1 MAESSTPEPVT
12 YIPLEEE
19 ELVFGLVY
27 GAGTEVKPVEQL
39 LRESLQPYAYELRT
53 IHLSEYFATI
63 LKKNDF
69 RQETPDATRQLQEM
83 GDELRRRTEN
93 DFLATLAAYLIG
105 ATRARSGPHARR
117 RPTRAK
123 PYTRTAWLVQSFK
136 RPEEIAKMRAIYG
149 SRFILLGVH
158 VPEVMRRRTGARRWQ
173 RWAAIT
179 SLKYEEEATTD
190 IRRDEHDAAK
200 TYGQELRQ
208 TFAQSDFFL
217 DARSEARLKATLP
230 RTVRLIFEEPFEP
243 PVRDE
248 QAMYEA
254 FAAGL
259 RSAEMGRQVGAAII
273 SQAGDLVAVGTND
286 VPSGQGGLYWSPDIP
301 DGRDFA
307 QQPPYDSNT
316 LWQRRIAR
324 ELLASMAKNGW
335 LDKRRLSKVRK
346 EQVDINED
354 NLDGFLTDVAGTRFA
369 DITEFGRAV
378 HAEMDALTTAA
389 RYGRPVDGCTIVVT
403 TTPCHSCARHII
415 ASGIR
420 RVVFIHPYEK
430 SLAYDL
436 HDDAVV
442 LEPEYPGP
450 APGKVVF
457 EQFIGVAPRCYPQYF
472 NFGQDKRRNAKGAA
486 ARPPERSKAHA
497 RMLRNGGL
505 FTFGGPVVPA
515 TVISQLEKDAAQK
528 FEKEARKRRLAVPL
542 PQLHEEPTT

>member
-1 MAESSTPEPVT
+1 MLEPVT
-12 YIPLEEE
+12 YSPLGED

-27 GAGTEVKPVEQL
+27 GAGTEVGRVEQL
-39 LRESLQPYAYELRT
+39 LRESLQPYAYRVRT
-53 IHLSEYFATI
+53 IHLSRYFATI
-63 LKKNDF
+63 LKREDF
-69 RQETPDATRQLQEM
+69 RQETPDATRQLQQM
-83 GDELRRRTEN
+83 GDDLRHRTAN
-93 DFLATLAAYLIG
+93 DVLATLAAYLIG
-105 ATRARSGPHARR
+105 ATRAR
-117 RPTRAK
+117 TK
-123 PYTRTAWLVQSFK
+123 FYTRTAWLVQSFK
-136 RPEEIAKMRAIYG
+136 RPEEITAMRAMYG
-149 SRFILLGVH
+149 PRFILLGIH

-173 RWAAIT
+173 RWAAVT

-190 IRRDEHDAAK
+190 IRRDEHDPAR

-217 DARSEARLKATLP
+217 DARSEARLKDTLP

-273 SQAGDLVAVGTND
+273 SRAGDLIAVGTNE
-286 VPSGQGGLYWSPDIP
+286 VPSGKGGLYWSPDLP

-324 ELLASMAKNGW
+324 ELLASMAKSGW
-335 LDKRRLSKVRK
+335 LDKTRLSEVRK
-346 EQVDINED
+346 EKVDINEE

-389 RYGRPVDGCTIVVT
+389 RYGRSVDDCTIVVT

-415 ASGIR
+415 TSGIR
-420 RVVFIHPYEK
+420 RVVFIYPYEK

-442 LEPEYPGP
+442 LEPEVPGP
-450 APGKVVF
+450 VSGKVVF

-472 NFGQDKRRNAKGAA
+472 NFGQDKRRNDRGAA
-486 ARPPERSKAHA
+486 ARPPERSKAEA
-497 RMLRNGGL
+497 RMLRNGSS
-505 FTFGGPVVPA
+505 FTFGGPTVPA
-515 TVISQLEKDAAQK
+515 TVISKLEKAAAQR
-528 FEKEARKRRLAVPL
+528 FETQARKRKFNVPL
-542 PQLHEEPTT
+542 PQLDEEPET